1 MCRWAPHVDHQ
12 AHLTWTVCP
21 HLRTMPGYADR
32 LAQCSG
38 ASRSR
43 SSKLACT
50 PGLRTPRGV
59 LPGVYV
65 HATPVGRPWTDR
77 YRSCWP
83 SRLLPLHWGVEP
95 PVRRVWFHVKLE
107 RHRAQEGPE
116 PAHRLGERR
125 RCPVPRVRFALEED
139 TGSAGSLSSA
149 RPGVRQA
156 CAPSCF
162 TWNGSS

>member
-1 MCRWAPHVDHQ
+1 GSTRAVLWGQPIALEQARLHAWPADSKGRLTGRVRTCDASWPAVDGSVSV
-12 AHLTWTVCP
+12 L
-21 HLRTMPGYADR
+21 
-32 LAQCSG
+32 LAQ
-38 ASRSR
+38 
-43 SSKLACT
+43 SSA
-50 PGLRTPRGV
+50 
-59 LPGVYV
+59 
-65 HATPVGRPWTDR
+65 
-77 YRSCWP
+77 
-83 SRLLPLHWGVEP
+83 PLHWGVEP